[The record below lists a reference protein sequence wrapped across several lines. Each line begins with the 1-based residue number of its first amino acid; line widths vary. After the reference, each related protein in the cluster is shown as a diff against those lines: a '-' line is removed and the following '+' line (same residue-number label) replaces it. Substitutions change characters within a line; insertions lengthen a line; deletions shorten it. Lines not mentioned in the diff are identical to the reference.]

1 MALVTPRG
9 MSITEAYRHYRDGKL
24 LVNCAYQR
32 KLVWTVEEKRKLIDS
47 ILHGYPIPLILL
59 AQTKEGYYEIIDG
72 MQRLNAIFDFIENNY
87 SLNDGLYFDI
97 NEFGSAKKAL
107 ADGEITEAD
116 LGSLKLTP
124 KQCSDIYEY
133 QLAVTIFPIEDESDV
148 TDIFGRINSGGKH
161 LSAQEKRQA
170 GVVSNFSSLVRK
182 IATELRG
189 DSSDEIL
196 KLFEM
201 PKISIEGRFN
211 SGKLGYGVSAQDT
224 FWVSQGILNTKE
236 LRDSVDEQ
244 MIADLIISIVYRE
257 PFAASK
263 DSFDEIYDQ
272 ENEKFNALNA
282 AVTAY
287 SEAKLMTDIVA
298 VISVLKGILFHASSH
313 ELSTFKSIIYDG
325 RASNS
330 ARSAFYAVFMALHE
344 LIIMESKAP
353 SDSLEIIS
361 ALRGLHTKIKSDRKH
376 VTVKDRK
383 TNIALT
389 KGLIQNFFHIVTP
402 SLASSGSGLITIFE
416 NDLRRSKMESSRFE
430 FKQGILNLYQNLE
443 INSGL
448 LDKIITIICGMANI
462 GSETLG
468 GYIYFGISDSPKDS
482 KKISEIFSISPIKFA
497 EKDIFGIDHEASSL
511 NIDLELY
518 VKKIIQKIQNSQLT
532 EPLKSSVLNNIDHF
546 NYNGRT
552 ILRIGVPAQKS
563 ISFVNGEAYMRIDSH
578 TQKATPMQIPEI
590 VTRFN

>member
-24 LVNCAYQR
+24 IVNRAYQR

-47 ILHGYPIPLILL
+47 ILLGYPIPLVLL
-59 AQTKEGYYEIIDG
+59 AQTKEGSFEIIDG

-87 SLNDGLYFDI
+87 SLDGERYFDI
-97 NEFGSAKKAL
+97 NEFGTAKQAL
-107 ADGEITEAD
+107 AEGKISSAD
-116 LGSLKLTP
+116 LGALRLTP
-124 KQCSDIYEY
+124 KECSDIYEY

-170 GVVSNFSSLVRK
+170 GVISTFSSLVRR

-189 DSSDEIL
+189 DPSEDIL
-196 KLFEM
+196 KLYEM

-211 SGKLGYGVSAQDT
+211 SSKLGYGVSAQDT

-263 DSFDEIYDQ
+263 DSFDDIYNQ
-272 ENEKFNALNA
+272 ESEKYDALNS

-287 SEAKLMTDIVA
+287 SETKLTTDIIA
-298 VISVLKGILFHASSH
+298 VISVLKDIMRYADSS
-313 ELSTFKSIIYDG
+313 ELGTFKSIIYNG
-325 RASNS
+325 KASNS

-344 LIIMESKAP
+344 LIILESKAP
-353 SDSLEIIS
+353 SDMEKIVG
-361 ALRGLHTKIKSDRKH
+361 ALKGLHKKIKTDRKH
-376 VTVKDRK
+376 VTVEDRK

-389 KGLIQNFFHIVTP
+389 KGLIQNYFHNVSP
-402 SLASSGSGLITIFE
+402 SLAHSGSGLITSFE

-430 FKQGILNLYQNLE
+430 FKQGILNLYQDLT
-443 INSGL
+443 INSNL
-448 LDKIITIICGMANI
+448 LDKIITIMCGMANI
-462 GSETLG
+462 GSESLG
-468 GYIYFGISDSPKDS
+468 GNIYFGISDSESDS
-482 KKISEIFSISPIKFA
+482 KKISEIFGIQPIKFA
-497 EKDIFGIDHEASSL
+497 EKDIFGIEHEADKL
-511 NIDLELY
+511 ELDAELY
-518 VKKIIQKIQNSQLT
+518 VKKIIQHIQRSKLT
-532 EPLKSSVLNNIDHF
+532 EPLKTSVLNNIDHF

-552 ILRIGVPAQKS
+552 ILRIGVPKQKA
-563 ISFVNGEAYMRIDSH
+563 ISFVGEDAYMRVDSH
-578 TQKATPMQIPEI
+578 TYKATPIQVAEI
-590 VTRFN
+590 VQRF